1 MGGRIC
7 VGIYIGICTCIGPYL
22 YLYLYQSVFV
32 FVLVSVW
39 VSGLKLV
46 LVLAWV
52 GGLVTEGLIVDTWE
66 KGRQAF
72 EITCTQAET
81 CIASSPVTS

>member
-52 GGLVTEGLIVDTWE
+52 GGLVTEGLIGDTWE

-72 EITCTQAET
+72 GITEV
-81 CIASSPVTS
+81 CIASSPGTS